1 MTPIMVHLTMIG
13 VGHDVPLAAVD
24 LLACVVAAKQEPP
37 VKPLPKVVAN
47 TTDPDSRVMPTRRG
61 YAQGY
66 NAQVAVTSD
75 HISDG
80 PLPRPVRSTWTKPPA
95 LTCPPNDVVQVSS
108 LRVTAMVPRF
118 CLMSRNWHGKR
129 YPTQPRYG

>member
-75 HISDG
+75 HIGGGPPPTTCAVHLDRAARADVPTKRCGSVEFTEGYGDG
-80 PLPRPVRSTWTKPPA
+80 
-95 LTCPPNDVVQVSS
+95 
-108 LRVTAMVPRF
+108 
-118 CLMSRNWHGKR
+118 
-129 YPTQPRYG
+129 